1 MDIILSH
8 TTALEVLRRW
18 DSLRL
23 IESSSAT
30 RQPELPGRMPTM
42 REIEPVLARKQ
53 ALSGATLPL
62 HVLAASSA
70 GRHPSPKVVAHLAQ
84 SDYPEGSFFSLSP
97 DVFCSAP
104 ELVALQMAEYATDIE
119 LLMLVDELCGHYGI
133 QPRSSKGLVKR
144 NTPLTSVARISA
156 FLDNVGSARCVAK
169 LRRALDRARDRSGSP
184 QESRS
189 AHRLEF
195 EPIRGGH
202 GLDVVALNDPVAV
215 ERSDALLVGVST
227 RIRKPDIILLAPG
240 TEKDAPT
247 PFLGVALDYQGGYH
261 RDQAQEGRDINRR
274 NELLA
279 ADIKDYEIDK
289 EHYDDVDYLDW
300 LASCIRN
307 DLGIPE
313 PRLSAS
319 SLASWRERRERL
331 CAELAAADGL
341 HWTGRRR
348 GIVMA
353 GAADFKGEALPA
365 WDPRG
370 KTS

>member
-18 DSLRL
+18 DSFRFV
-23 IESSSAT
+23 ESSSAT
-30 RQPELPGRMPTM
+30 RRPELPGRMPTA
-42 REIEPVLARKQ
+42 REIEPVLAQVR
-53 ALSGATLPL
+53 ALSGATLPV

-70 GRHPSPKVVAHLAQ
+70 GRHPSPKVVAHLALPG
-84 SDYPEGSFFSLSP
+84 YPDGSFFSLDP
-97 DVFCSAP
+97 GVFCSTP
-104 ELVALQMAEYATDIE
+104 ELVALQMAEYTTDLE

-133 QPRSSKGLVKR
+133 QPRSSTGLVKR

-156 FLDNVGSARCVAK
+156 FLDKVGTARCVAK
-169 LRRALDRARDRSGSP
+169 LRRALSRARDRSGSP

-189 AHRLEF
+189 THRLEF
-195 EPIRGGH
+195 EPIRGGY

-215 ERSDALLVGVST
+215 ERSDALLVGVSK

-240 TEKDAPT
+240 SETDAPT

-261 RDQAQEGRDINRR
+261 RDEAQEGRDINRR

-289 EHYDDVDYLDW
+289 EHYDDVGYLDW
-300 LASCIRN
+300 LVSCIRN
-307 DLGIPE
+307 DLGVPE
-313 PRLSAS
+313 PRVSARS
-319 SLASWRERRERL
+319 QASWRERRERL

-353 GAADFKGEALPA
+353 GAADF
-365 WDPRG
+365 RG
-370 KTS
+370 KTLPA

>member
-18 DSLRL
+18 DSFRFV
-23 IESSSAT
+23 ESSSAT
-30 RQPELPGRMPTM
+30 IQPELPSRMPTA
-42 REIEPVLARKQ
+42 REIEPILAREH

-62 HVLAASSA
+62 HVLVASST
-70 GRHPSPKVVAHLAQ
+70 GRHPSPKVVAHLALRN
-84 SDYPEGSFFSLSP
+84 YPDGSFFSIGPGVL
-97 DVFCSAP
+97 CSTP
-104 ELVALQMAEYATDIE
+104 ELVALQMAEYATDLE
-119 LLMLVDELCGHYGI
+119 LIMLVDELCGHYGI
-133 QPRSSKGLVKR
+133 QPRSSTGLVKR
-144 NTPLTSVARISA
+144 KMPLTNIARISA
-156 FLDNVGSARCVAK
+156 YLDKVGTTRCVAK
-169 LRRALDRARDRSGSP
+169 LRRALARARDRSGSP

-189 AHRLEF
+189 THRLEF

-202 GLDVVALNDPVAV
+202 GLDVVALNDPIAV

-240 TEKDAPT
+240 TETDAPT

-261 RDQAQEGRDINRR
+261 RDEAQERRDINRR

-289 EHYDDVDYLDW
+289 DHYDDVDYLDW
-300 LASCIRN
+300 LVSCIRN

-313 PRLSAS
+313 PRVSARS
-319 SLASWRERRERL
+319 QASWRERRERL

-353 GAADFKGEALPA
+353 GAADFRGETVPL

-370 KTS
+370 GTS

>member
-30 RQPELPGRMPTM
+30 RQPELPSRMPTA
-42 REIEPVLARKQ
+42 REIEPVLAREH
-53 ALSGATLPL
+53 ALSGATPPL
-62 HVLAASSA
+62 HVLVASSA
-70 GRHPSPKVVAHLAQ
+70 GRHPSSKVVAHLALHN
-84 SDYPEGSFFSLSP
+84 YPDGSFFSIGPGVL
-97 DVFCSAP
+97 CSTP
-104 ELVALQMAEYATDIE
+104 ELVALQMAEYATGLE

-133 QPRSSKGLVKR
+133 QPRSSTGLVKR

-156 FLDNVGSARCVAK
+156 FLDKVGTARCVAK
-169 LRRALDRARDRSGSP
+169 LRRALARARDRSGSP

-189 AHRLEF
+189 THRLEF
-195 EPIRGGH
+195 EPIRGGY
-202 GLDVVALNDPVAV
+202 GLDVVALNDPIAV

-240 TEKDAPT
+240 GETDAPT
-247 PFLGVALDYQGGYH
+247 PFLGVALDYQGEYH
-261 RDQAQEGRDINRR
+261 RERAQERRDINRR

-300 LASCIRN
+300 LVSCIRN

-313 PRLSAS
+313 PRVSARS
-319 SLASWRERRERL
+319 QASWRERRERL

-348 GIVMA
+348 ASSG
-353 GAADFKGEALPA
+353 
-365 WDPRG
+365 
-370 KTS
+370 